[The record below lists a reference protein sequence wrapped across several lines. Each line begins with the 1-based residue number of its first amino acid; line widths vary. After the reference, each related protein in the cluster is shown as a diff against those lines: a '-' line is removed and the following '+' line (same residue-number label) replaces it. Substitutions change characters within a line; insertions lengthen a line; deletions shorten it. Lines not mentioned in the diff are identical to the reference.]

1 MKRRLSSRLLG
12 ALLAPWFAF
21 VVAEP
26 VSMHACAMH
35 SGHRATGLE
44 AVAAPAAHAD
54 HAQAHAG
61 AHADVHAGAH
71 AVAEQPQTDAPAP
84 SDQHPCNCM
93 GMGCQAAAVPL
104 PSADVALVE
113 VAAHSV
119 ALKVVPTSTGTQATS
134 QREHDRPFAIG
145 PPTLRS

>member
-1 MKRRLSSRLLG
+1 MKRRFSSRLLG

-35 SGHRATGLE
+35 SGHDGPSSS
-44 AVAAPAAHAD
+44 APIV
-54 HAQAHAG
+54 AG
-61 AHADVHAGAH
+61 AHAEHGSTHANAH
-71 AVAEQPQTDAPAP
+71 VKAHEAVQPAQTETPAP
-84 SDQHPCNCM
+84 SNQHPCNCM
-93 GMGCQAAAVPL
+93 GMGCQPAAVPL
-104 PSADVALVE
+104 PSAQFSLIAVAE
-113 VAAHSV
+113 HRV
-119 ALKVVPTSTGTQATS
+119 ALKVVPTAADNQPAS